1 MPELAPDLGPE
12 VVGAGIFLALL
23 FRLFVQFTELTL
35 IPLLPLLFALSKY
48 SFVVPDQFLDVN
60 SAVFEDSGFVDGG
73 DKDAP
78 GEDFRDSNL
87 LDEALLTFGGLAQAP
102 CSTGALV
109 SVFTGGGG
117 ISSGLTD
124 DEGMGDVFLGGGTRL
139 LPGADNVCCGF
150 DDTAEYEYFPDL
162 PCAWVEVFLY
172 L

>member
-23 FRLFVQFTELTL
+23 FLLFVQFTELTL

-48 SFVVPDQFLDVN
+48 SFVVPDQFLGVKSDV
-60 SAVFEDSGFVDGG
+60 FKESGSVEAG
-73 DKDAP
+73 DKEAP
-78 GEDFRDSNL
+78 GEGVFRDSNL

-124 DEGMGDVFLGGGTRL
+124 DDGMGDVFRGGGTR
-139 LPGADNVCCGF
+139 
-150 DDTAEYEYFPDL
+150 
-162 PCAWVEVFLY
+162 
-172 L
+172 